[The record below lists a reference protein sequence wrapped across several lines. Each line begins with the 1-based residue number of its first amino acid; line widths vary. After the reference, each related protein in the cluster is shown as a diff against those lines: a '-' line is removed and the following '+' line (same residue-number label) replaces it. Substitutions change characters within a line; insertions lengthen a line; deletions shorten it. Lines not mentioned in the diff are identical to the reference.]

1 MAKKKRLKIVLDTNW
16 YVSASINR
24 NSRRRLY
31 DLLINENL
39 TIFYSRELLAEY
51 ESVISRKKFE
61 KFIRPEQVSR
71 FIGLVLTRLK
81 SVEIKTLVRLSRDAK
96 DNFLL
101 SMSIDCSADYLV
113 TGDPDL
119 LVIKEFG
126 KTKIITMTEFNKII
140 E

>member
-1 MAKKKRLKIVLDTNW
+1 MAKKKHLKIILDTNW

-24 NSRRRLY
+24 TSRRRLY

-61 KFIRPEQVSR
+61 KYIRQEQVSR
-71 FIGLVLTRLK
+71 FIGLVLTRLRP
-81 SVEIKTLVRLSRDAK
+81 VEIKTLVRLSRDAK

-101 SMSIDCSADYLV
+101 SMSIDCGADYLV

-119 LVIKEFG
+119 LVLKEFG
-126 KTKIITMTEFNKII
+126 KTKILSMTEFSKLI

>member
-1 MAKKKRLKIVLDTNW
+1 MAKRKRLKIVLDTNW

-31 DLLINENL
+31 DLLINDNL

-61 KFIRPEQVSR
+61 KFIRPEQVNR

-81 SVEIKTLVRLSRDAK
+81 PVEIKTLVRLSRDAK

-101 SMSIDCSADYLV
+101 SMAINCGADYLV

-119 LVIKEFG
+119 LVIKVFG
-126 KTKIITMTEFNKII
+126 KTKILNMAEFSKII